1 MWTAPPDICDTG
13 WKEHGRVLYRNLSY
27 AESRLQSSCSLLR
40 AKEFRF
46 YQQLKTGPAITGYPR
61 TSFKSDASFN
71 SLYQKSAEICSTR
84 LQFAAPGS
92 FIFFTDQPIHRARW
106 SAGRDDKGPIH
117 PAHGPLPHRTGPTTE
132 GPRGGGGKGP
142 LPRKPLFSSCQVYE
156 FQAARKILKDA
167 ENLIIW
173 FTLKCE
179 PQYIL
184 NSVRLSSFLSL
195 AKFLWEFI
203 QTDLF
208 GSFPPTQAEAACTST
223 STRRFYYKYI
233 KSAFWIA
240 SVSTFPTAGSCSG
253 TLLAA
258 GLAFLEGTERGRISK
273 SSDTELM

>member
-1 MWTAPPDICDTG
+1 MPLLTLCIKNQQKFAVHDSSLLLLGRSFSSLTNPSTEHADPPVGTTRAQFIPRMDRFPT
-13 WKEHGRVLYRNLSY
+13 ERVLP
-27 AESRLQSSCSLLR
+27 LR
-40 AKEFRF
+40 
-46 YQQLKTGPAITGYPR
+46 GPEA
-61 TSFKSDASFN
+61 
-71 SLYQKSAEICSTR
+71 
-84 LQFAAPGS
+84 
-92 FIFFTDQPIHRARW
+92 
-106 SAGRDDKGPIH
+106 
-117 PAHGPLPHRTGPTTE
+117 
-132 GPRGGGGKGP
+132 GGGKGP